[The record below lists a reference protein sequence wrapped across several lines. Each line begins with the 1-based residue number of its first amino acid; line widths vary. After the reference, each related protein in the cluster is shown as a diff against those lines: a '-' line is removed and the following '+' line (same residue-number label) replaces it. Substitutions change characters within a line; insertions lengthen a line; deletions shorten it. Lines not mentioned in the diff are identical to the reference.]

1 MSKRSEALAQRL
13 EKGAWALAAFA
24 GSLTEAQWKT
34 RVSPSDARTVGVIVH
49 HVAWQYEL
57 EIQLAGLLAQGK
69 PIAGVKWADVHGV
82 NANHAKEYAGATRQE
97 ALDLLKR
104 NSAMAAEFIRK
115 LTDEQLDSAQP
126 VSLNADAP
134 LTTQFF
140 IEDHALRHSYWHLE
154 KIREALGQSAKVAA
168 A

>member
-24 GSLTEAQWKT
+24 GGLSESQWKT

-49 HVAWQYEL
+49 HVAWQYEI
-57 EIQLAGLLAQGK
+57 EIQLAGLLASGK
-69 PIAGVKWADVHGV
+69 PIAGVKWSDVHAI
-82 NANHAKEYAGATRQE
+82 NANHAKEYAGATKQQ
-97 ALDLLKR
+97 ALELLKR
-104 NSAMAAEFIRK
+104 NSTMAAEFIRK
-115 LTDEQLDSAQP
+115 LTDEQLDTAQP
-126 VSLNADAP
+126 VSLAGEAP
-134 LTTQFF
+134 LTAQFF

-154 KIREALGQSAKVAA
+154 KIREVLAQPSKVAA